1 MFCSLV
7 DPFFLEMN
15 KYILASLEGSL
26 SKSSSLSLNRW
37 IDHLSGD
44 KNNYFS
50 HSVFPTAI
58 LNYLLSVLRSNPDAG
73 REPVS
78 ANCLTQRTFSA
89 MITPECGSGNLQAIM
104 VLAGTSSI
112 KQRLS
117 QVEILL

>member
-1 MFCSLV
+1 M
-7 DPFFLEMN
+7 D
-15 KYILASLEGSL
+15 KDILASLEGSL
-26 SKSSSLSLNRW
+26 SRSSIFSLYRW

-50 HSVFPTAI
+50 HLATFSTAI
-58 LNYLLSVLRSNPDAG
+58 LS
-73 REPVS
+73 
-78 ANCLTQRTFSA
+78 TFSA
-89 MITPECGSGNLQAIM
+89 MIVLECGSGNLQAIM